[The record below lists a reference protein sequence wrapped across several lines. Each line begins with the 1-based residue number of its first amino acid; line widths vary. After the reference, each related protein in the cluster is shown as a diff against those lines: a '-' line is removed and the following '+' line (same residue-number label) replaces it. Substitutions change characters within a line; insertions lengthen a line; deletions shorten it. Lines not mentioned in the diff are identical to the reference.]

1 MCICCNVEF
10 FVIIAESSWLDEP
23 FQTCDVANKIDASL
37 WVIMEDI
44 NNIQDESYSSYTT
57 VCGDT
62 DSIMFR
68 TGFELHF

>member
-23 FQTCDVANKIDASL
+23 LKTCDVANKIDASL

-44 NNIQDESYSSYTT
+44 NNIQDESYSTNY
-57 VCGDT
+57 
-62 DSIMFR
+62 
-68 TGFELHF
+68 H